1 MTKLLKDWDSLELL
15 NERVMGKKLFFEETD
30 GIKKYSSAHSAPKLE
45 NFGFGT
51 HQVLTMKDLA
61 DK

>member
-1 MTKLLKDWDSLELL
+1 MTKLLKDWDTLDLL
-15 NERVMGKKLFFEETD
+15 NERVLGKKVFFEETD
-30 GIKKYSSAHSAPKLE
+30 GIKKYSFAHATPKLE
-45 NFGFGT
+45 NFGFGS